1 MAKKTY
7 KSSKGTITNVIQN
20 KDGSKTIQ
28 VKDKDG
34 KYFEN
39 TIKPE
44 ISFSEDIT
52 NRANNLARQANNSS
66 LGWDINEQEK
76 NGHFIKAGTRPKQ
89 SVAGKIGD
97 VIYNPFTAIG
107 HFIRGQKIP
116 DYLQESI
123 DNGTYGYYDQIGRY
137 QTDRS
142 IFDII
147 ADLGPIGYS
156 HAASDILDR
165 MVNKPS
171 DLTSGEN
178 VIDVLSVLTPYLKIS
193 SSKPRFNLSKSTS
206 NLPAL
211 NYQFGIRPASIN
223 QFNPSGLTKELL
235 VNAAGYGNFQ
245 NGGVFDGGGD
255 VDKKKPKQEIIT
267 LDTHDSEYSTV
278 PKIRDAEADPET
290 GVIKSSYDPE
300 TGTIYLSPE
309 DLSNNDVIKNFEKQH
324 YGLIEQREKEKKIT
338 DRIAALKQKSFIPSS
353 PISDD
358 FTFDFTKDSKV
369 NDDQTKDITGIN
381 ASVDYN
387 KDGFSIG
394 ADASLKNDASR
405 NKILFNLN
413 NQRVGFESGIGDYT
427 FGARADNTF
436 DENSKAAFNP
446 NTSAFIQKNN
456 FRLEGNNYFQKDEN
470 GRYTFNP
477 NLTLSYADENKSF
490 SARHEFTKGEDG
502 KWKIT
507 PTLSGNVKS
516 GNWNVGQILSSN
528 RDENNNVSD
537 MNSSIEYA
545 SPNGRFNAGLNVDYS
560 RFNND
565 VPEFNSGTFNMSYR
579 QPISKDLNLNISGSN
594 QFEKEDLANPEL
606 NLGVNYGGRNN
617 PVSFNVGNT
626 FKEGSLFNPSVGFR
640 YNLENGGT
648 MNEELMQQVQ
658 QMIQQGASKGDVA
671 QQLMAAV
678 QEGQLDQESVMQV
691 FQQLG
696 ITEQDLQQAQQP
708 SEAQQQ
714 VMALGGMRRYPN
726 GGQPSPEEM
735 AMMEQQAQQ
744 QGQAQEGQPQGG
756 GDQMQQI
763 MQQVQQM
770 IEQGAQPIDVVQALL
785 QNQIPPEAIMQI
797 LTEMGMPPQEAQGL
811 IQEVMQ
817 GGQQQPQGPGEEQM
831 EGAASNPQEEAQEI
845 PMQNYGGYV
854 KEVMRKALG
863 GKVTSDVDPGN
874 VAAKRNLE
882 FASVL
887 KRNTHMSMLDNAF
900 GNGVEDKQN
909 NLPRADDGFQTS
921 FKALM
926 EKYKDDPDA
935 KAYLEA
941 TKGLREDSEYMANL
955 KTLRETYKDNP
966 ELLKTLDQ
974 VEKQYKAA
982 KEMQALQQ
990 QFSSAYGPGQYYQRN
1005 GQYYSNPSAFSR
1017 MINNSGWDRSR
1028 PNFDISG
1035 IPLSN
1040 DPNATYYITNKTD
1053 KQGMFG
1059 RRKVSFDVDW
1069 TRGDV
1074 AGTDPNKV
1082 VDPNKAVTLTP
1093 GQQRRANRRLGN
1105 NFEDAL
1111 ETATDPIYDDNTL
1124 SEADRLSKNYA
1135 TAYDVIAGNKDYT
1148 NQVNPYL
1155 GTYLDPAKTLGED
1168 ESDISRRDIKNY
1180 YEEAFPNLPGRDRR
1194 RLARESYRTG
1204 EIITGGK
1211 NRPDAVAAKYTFRT
1225 PEEEAT
1231 DVKSNTDVNS
1241 NVPLNNNGDP
1251 LVDNKGALINYDY
1264 TPEEPSRRELRQ
1276 QKRDEKRS
1284 LELEEDLK
1292 KQEEEKKQQIADKYR
1307 ENFDN
1312 ALDESFSTINDNLTE
1327 SQKLKAKSEKFN
1339 NLKSK
1344 VGNYKDYENIYQGT
1358 YLDPSGLSEDA
1369 SRGDLKDYYREAFP
1383 ELSRRDTRRLARE
1396 ADKSGKILEGGPDG
1410 DLYKFKTI
1418 TPKTETKPERDF
1430 NLKQAFGNF
1439 ANKVGG
1445 WFSRGDDSNTTE
1457 KAYGGNM
1464 WMPRADGGLQMY
1476 LKSLGLDEKDSR
1488 RLNRKASDADSG
1500 SGTFAVKDRFNL
1512 DWDATTDFAKEKMD
1526 WLSSKFDNLDV
1537 QQRMEDP
1544 DRFSSINQFAPQS
1557 YEQMDRG
1564 LYGPQGEF
1572 IPNEQGPTTVF
1583 NPTDAEGTFYRQL
1596 YALGGNVTIDSFTE
1610 EELQILK
1617 DAGYNIED
1625 LI

>member
-1 MAKKTY
+1 M
-7 KSSKGTITNVIQN
+7 
-20 KDGSKTIQ
+20 
-28 VKDKDG
+28 
-34 KYFEN
+34 
-39 TIKPE
+39 
-44 ISFSEDIT
+44 
-52 NRANNLARQANNSS
+52 
-66 LGWDINEQEK
+66 NEQ
-76 NGHFIKAGTRPKQ
+76 
-89 SVAGKIGD
+89 
-97 VIYNPFTAIG
+97 
-107 HFIRGQKIP
+107 
-116 DYLQESI
+116 
-123 DNGTYGYYDQIGRY
+123 
-137 QTDRS
+137 
-142 IFDII
+142 
-147 ADLGPIGYS
+147 
-156 HAASDILDR
+156 
-165 MVNKPS
+165 
-171 DLTSGEN
+171 
-178 VIDVLSVLTPYLKIS
+178 
-193 SSKPRFNLSKSTS
+193 
-206 NLPAL
+206 
-211 NYQFGIRPASIN
+211 
-223 QFNPSGLTKELL
+223 
-235 VNAAGYGNFQ
+235 
-245 NGGVFDGGGD
+245 
-255 VDKKKPKQEIIT
+255 
-267 LDTHDSEYSTV
+267 
-278 PKIRDAEADPET
+278 
-290 GVIKSSYDPE
+290 
-300 TGTIYLSPE
+300 
-309 DLSNNDVIKNFEKQH
+309 
-324 YGLIEQREKEKKIT
+324 
-338 DRIAALKQKSFIPSS
+338 
-353 PISDD
+353 
-358 FTFDFTKDSKV
+358 
-369 NDDQTKDITGIN
+369 
-381 ASVDYN
+381 
-387 KDGFSIG
+387 
-394 ADASLKNDASR
+394 
-405 NKILFNLN
+405 
-413 NQRVGFESGIGDYT
+413 
-427 FGARADNTF
+427 
-436 DENSKAAFNP
+436 
-446 NTSAFIQKNN
+446 
-456 FRLEGNNYFQKDEN
+456 
-470 GRYTFNP
+470 
-477 NLTLSYADENKSF
+477 
-490 SARHEFTKGEDG
+490 
-502 KWKIT
+502 
-507 PTLSGNVKS
+507 
-516 GNWNVGQILSSN
+516 
-528 RDENNNVSD
+528 
-537 MNSSIEYA
+537 
-545 SPNGRFNAGLNVDYS
+545 
-560 RFNND
+560 
-565 VPEFNSGTFNMSYR
+565 
-579 QPISKDLNLNISGSN
+579 
-594 QFEKEDLANPEL
+594 
-606 NLGVNYGGRNN
+606 
-617 PVSFNVGNT
+617 
-626 FKEGSLFNPSVGFR
+626 
-640 YNLENGGT
+640 
-648 MNEELMQQVQ
+648 LMQQVQ

-708 SEAQQQ
+708 QQPSEAQQQ

-735 AMMEQQAQQ
+735 AMMQQQQAQQ
-744 QGQAQEGQPQGG
+744 QGAPQEGQPQGG

-770 IEQGAQPIDVVQALL
+770 IEQGAQPVDVVQALL
-785 QNQIPPEAIMQI
+785 QNQIPPQAIMQI

-831 EGAASNPQEEAQEI
+831 EGAASNPQEEAQEM

-909 NLPRADDGFQTS
+909 ALPTADDGFQTS

-990 QFSSAYGPGQYYQRN
+990 QFSGAYGPGQYYQRN

-1040 DPNATYYITNKTD
+1040 DPNAIYHITNKTD

-1074 AGTDPNKV
+1074 AGTDPNKKV
-1082 VDPNKAVTLTP
+1082 ITDPNNPTKTITVDTKTNEVVTNKSNDPFLSTQDEVDPETIYDNVKKLDDAYQQNTGWFGKVFTRSPLEKAQRKFKNEFDDAVYDPNNTDAYDRSKELAQQFYGDDETKINKIDAEN
-1093 GQQRRANRRLGN
+1093 QAEYADAQNRRYKKALRKEDAAYFMDAK
-1105 NFEDAL
+1105 NFENL
-1111 ETATDPIYDDNTL
+1111 PEYEKEPEEPLT
-1124 SEADRLSKNYA
+1124 ERQQKRADRRLARDTKNLFEDDLENKIDVTGKNLTEAEKLKTNYDKANNLITSNSKY
-1135 TAYDVIAGNKDYT
+1135 KD
-1148 NQVNPYL
+1148 QVNPYSSVD
-1155 GTYLDPAKTLGED
+1155 TDPKKILGED
-1168 ESDISRRDIKNY
+1168 
-1180 YEEAFPNLPGRDRR
+1180 P
-1194 RLARESYRTG
+1194 
-1204 EIITGGK
+1204 
-1211 NRPDAVAAKYTFRT
+1211 
-1225 PEEEAT
+1225 
-1231 DVKSNTDVNS
+1231 
-1241 NVPLNNNGDP
+1241 
-1251 LVDNKGALINYDY
+1251 
-1264 TPEEPSRRELRQ
+1264 
-1276 QKRDEKRS
+1276 
-1284 LELEEDLK
+1284 
-1292 KQEEEKKQQIADKYR
+1292 
-1307 ENFDN
+1307 
-1312 ALDESFSTINDNLTE
+1312 
-1327 SQKLKAKSEKFN
+1327 
-1339 NLKSK
+1339 
-1344 VGNYKDYENIYQGT
+1344 
-1358 YLDPSGLSEDA
+1358 
-1369 SRGDLKDYYREAFP
+1369 SRGDIKDYYREAFP
-1383 ELSRRDTRRLARE
+1383 NLSRRDVRRLARE
-1396 ADKSGKILEGGPDG
+1396 SDESGKVLNSGKDFRSDYTFRTNKP
-1410 DLYKFKTI
+1410 
-1418 TPKTETKPERDF
+1418 ETKSETKSENDF

-1537 QQRMEDP
+1537 QQRMEDS
-1544 DRFSSINQFAPQS
+1544 DRFSSVNQFAPQS

-1617 DAGYNIED
+1617 DAGYNIDD